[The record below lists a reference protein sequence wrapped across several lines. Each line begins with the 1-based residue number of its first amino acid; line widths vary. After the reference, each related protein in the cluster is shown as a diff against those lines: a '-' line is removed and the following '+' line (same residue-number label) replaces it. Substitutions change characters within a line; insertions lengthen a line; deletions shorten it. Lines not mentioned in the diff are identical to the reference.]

1 MVKIDDVEDD
11 DGEADDLEDD
21 GDEDDDGYED
31 EDDNVL
37 SMILNNADGDNNL

>member
-1 MVKIDDVEDD
+1 MVKLDDVEDD

-37 SMILNNADGDNNL
+37 SMILNNANGDKNL